1 MALAVSGPDEPP
13 LQLVRDGTP
22 TDYHESEAAAVFAH
36 PEFVVH
42 VDLGLGAGE
51 ATLWTTDLTHDYVTI
66 NADYRT

>member
-1 MALAVSGPDEPP
+1 MFRKKQSVA
-13 LQLVRDGTP
+13 
-22 TDYHESEAAAVFAH
+22 AAAVFAH

-42 VDLGLGAGE
+42 VDLGLGTGE